1 MLSFC
6 WVESSSS
13 SKLGF
18 SREVSWVLLSL
29 RPIVASSSSSVITS
43 VISSVGSISGGAT
56 REASV
61 ASVLTGRSS
70 TANRRLT
77 WFLFLEGLDFV
88 LSERGLISI
97 MVGVERILRQND
109 DEHGK
114 CSGALYSVEA
124 LFYGLVFF
132 LHLEGLDLIELMESF
147 ESSLDKFG
155 SLDGF
160 EDGVAKCLDDNASV
174 ILPEVLMSVS
184 KIWENSDILGL
195 DTDLVLI
202 RWSFPLPDDLPI
214 FFHNNNKMRIYF
226 T

>member
-1 MLSFC
+1 
-6 WVESSSS
+6 
-13 SKLGF
+13 
-18 SREVSWVLLSL
+18 
-29 RPIVASSSSSVITS
+29 
-43 VISSVGSISGGAT
+43 
-56 REASV
+56 
-61 ASVLTGRSS
+61 
-70 TANRRLT
+70 
-77 WFLFLEGLDFV
+77 
-88 LSERGLISI
+88 

-184 KIWENSDILGL
+184 
-195 DTDLVLI
+195 
-202 RWSFPLPDDLPI
+202 
-214 FFHNNNKMRIYF
+214 
-226 T
+226 